1 MRLVLATMVAA
12 AALAACGQGGGGS
25 AKTGDASATSPA
37 EEKVAA
43 EIVDAG
49 GVLMLSED
57 TLSQVAG
64 GQMQGVVMQNP
75 DLTQEQLEAIHAAIR
90 KNIDAELPAL
100 KKEMGTHL
108 AQTFNET
115 ELKTYLA
122 FVAAKEGE
130 TSIKDR
136 VPEMMQ
142 KSIDA
147 ADAMTAKAVEKAV
160 AEVKGGSA
168 PATPAMPADGAAPAA
183 PAKPTEQQ

>member
-1 MRLVLATMVAA
+1 MRLVLATMAAA
-12 AALAACGQGGGGS
+12 AALAACGQSGGAGKADEAG
-25 AKTGDASATSPA
+25 ATSPA
-37 EEKVAA
+37 EEKVAT

-49 GVLMLSED
+49 GVLMLSDD
-57 TLSQVAG
+57 TLTQVTG
-64 GQMQGVVMQNP
+64 GQMQMVVMQNP
-75 DLTQEQLEAIHAAIR
+75 DMTQEQLEAVHAAIR
-90 KNIDAELPAL
+90 KHIDAEIPAL

-108 AQTFNET
+108 TAAFNES

-142 KSIDA
+142 KSIEA

-160 AEVKGGSA
+160 AEVKGA
-168 PATPAMPADGAAPAA
+168 AAPADGAAPAA